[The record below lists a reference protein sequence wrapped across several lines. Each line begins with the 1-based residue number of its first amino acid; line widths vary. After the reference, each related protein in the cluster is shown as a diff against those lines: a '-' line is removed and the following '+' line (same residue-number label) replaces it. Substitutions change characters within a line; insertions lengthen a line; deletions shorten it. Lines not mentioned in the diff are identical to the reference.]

1 MHPTLAFA
9 LGNAVVLI
17 LASIGVLLFL
27 KRRSTPSPVDSL
39 PSPAGITSAVQ
50 YELFDPTIDEW
61 EAQAPYP
68 DHTLHA
74 VRHAPPISSRTSAYP
89 TRHSPD
95 PFPDDGEPFESEPYR
110 RHFESSADEKPID
123 MSSMPSAQHKAST
136 TTRAEPDHFS
146 YAPAWATEALSS
158 SSETRVCPQCDSTR
172 IDALNVGRKAGST
185 LGSVAGATSGVAMAL
200 SGAEAG
206 AAVGAIG
213 GPLGAVFGGLTGAV
227 IAGLLGSAAGS
238 VAGSAVGGVLDDSL
252 LDNYRCLS
260 CGHTFGAQYR

>member
-1 MHPTLAFA
+1 MHPTIAFA
-9 LGNAVVLI
+9 ISSVAVLTLI
-17 LASIGVLLFL
+17 CTGMALFF
-27 KRRSTPSPVDSL
+27 KRRTTSTPAPTSPTPTAVT
-39 PSPAGITSAVQ
+39 SPVQ

-68 DHTLHA
+68 DHALRA
-74 VRHAPPISSRTSAYP
+74 VRHAPASSPTSDYRT
-89 TRHSPD
+89 RRSPD
-95 PFPDDGEPFESEPYR
+95 PLPDDGEPFENESYR
-110 RHFESSADEKPID
+110 RRFESPARDEPLDAPSSFSATPH
-123 MSSMPSAQHKAST
+123 PSAT
-136 TTRAEPDHFS
+136 TAADSAHFS
-146 YAPAWATEALSS
+146 YAPAWAADALPSRG
-158 SSETRVCPQCDSTR
+158 ETRACPQCDSTHV
-172 IDALNVGRKAGST
+172 DVLNVGRKTGST

>member
-1 MHPTLAFA
+1 MHPTIAFA
-9 LGNAVVLI
+9 IGSVAVLTLI
-17 LASIGVLLFL
+17 CTGIALFF
-27 KRRSTPSPVDSL
+27 RRRATPAPSPTPPTPAAVT
-39 PSPAGITSAVQ
+39 SPVH

-68 DHTLHA
+68 DHALHA
-74 VRHAPPISSRTSAYP
+74 GRHTQPMSSRTSDYP
-89 TRHSPD
+89 THRSPD
-95 PFPDDGEPFESEPYR
+95 PFPDDREPFETEPYR
-110 RHFESSADEKPID
+110 RSFESSRYGEPLESPSLSVD
-123 MSSMPSAQHKAST
+123 SGPSAT
-136 TTRAEPDHFS
+136 TVAGSDHFS
-146 YAPAWATEALSS
+146 YAPSWATETLASS
-158 SSETRVCPQCDSTR
+158 GDLHRCPQCGSTR
-172 IDALNVGRKAGST
+172 IDVLNVGRKAGST

-238 VAGSAVGGVLDDSL
+238 IAGSTVGGVLDDSL

>member
-1 MHPTLAFA
+1 MHPALAFA
-9 LGNAVVLI
+9 IGNVAVVILI
-17 LASIGVLLFL
+17 CTGILLFL
-27 KRRSTPSPVDSL
+27 RRRATSTPAPTSPTPTAVT
-39 PSPAGITSAVQ
+39 SPGQ

-68 DHTLHA
+68 DHALHA
-74 VRHAPPISSRTSAYP
+74 FRHMQPPSSRTSDYP
-89 TRHSPD
+89 TRRSPD
-95 PFPDDGEPFESEPYR
+95 PFPDDGEPFENESYR
-110 RHFESSADEKPID
+110 RRFESPAHGKPLDTPSSLSATPH
-123 MSSMPSAQHKAST
+123 PSAT
-136 TTRAEPDHFS
+136 TAADSAHFS
-146 YAPAWATEALSS
+146 YAPAWAADALSS
-158 SSETRVCPQCDSTR
+158 RGETRACPQCDSTHV
-172 IDALNVGRKAGST
+172 DVLNVGRKAGST

>member
-9 LGNAVVLI
+9 IGNVAVVILI
-17 LASIGVLLFL
+17 CTGILLFL
-27 KRRSTPSPVDSL
+27 RRRATSTPAPTSPTPTAVT
-39 PSPAGITSAVQ
+39 SPVQ

-68 DHTLHA
+68 DHALRA
-74 VRHAPPISSRTSAYP
+74 VRHAPPASSPTSDDF

-95 PFPDDGEPFESEPYR
+95 PLPDDEPFETELR
-110 RHFESSADEKPID
+110 
-123 MSSMPSAQHKAST
+123 PSAPSAATVSQ
-136 TTRAEPDHFS
+136 PDYFS
-146 YAPAWATEALSS
+146 YAPPWATEALSPPGDTHS
-158 SSETRVCPQCDSTR
+158 CPHCGSTRVEG
-172 IDALNVGRKAGST
+172 LHVGRKFGST
-185 LGSVAGATSGVAMAL
+185 IGSVAGATSGVAMAL

-238 VAGSAVGGVLDDSL
+238 VAGSAVGSVLDDSL

-260 CGHTFGAQYR
+260 CGHTYGAQSR